1 MSIRRAMVLAAG
13 HGRRLAPLTD
23 TVPKPL
29 MPVAGRPILEH
40 ILAFLRAGGI
50 EEVVINLHH
59 LGARIE
65 DAIGDGRN
73 HGLSVR
79 YSREPTI
86 RDTGGG
92 IKAAEALLAGEP
104 FVVVN
109 GDSLLD
115 LALTEVLAFHRA
127 RAGIA
132 TIVVRP
138 DPDAAS
144 YGLVEL
150 DANDRLRRLAGLPA
164 GPIDVPLRA
173 FMFPG
178 LHVFEPRIFDWM
190 DADEA
195 FSVTRVT
202 YPRLLAAS
210 QPVYGYATGAR
221 WITIDTPE
229 ALHAA
234 DAEIRRAPFRFAPG
248 GPPGARG

>member
-1 MSIRRAMVLAAG
+1 MVLAAG

-23 TVPKPL
+23 TLPKPL
-29 MPVAGRPILEH
+29 MPVGGRPLLEH
-40 ILAFLRAGGI
+40 VLAFLRAGGI

-65 DAIGDGRN
+65 ETIGDGRA
-73 HGLSVR
+73 HGVR
-79 YSREPTI
+79 VHYSREPVI

-92 IKAAEALLAGEP
+92 IKQAETLLAGEP
-104 FVVVN
+104 FVVAN

-115 LALTEVLAFHRA
+115 LPLADVLAFHRA
-127 RAGIA
+127 RGGTA

-138 DPDAAS
+138 DPDAVR

-150 DANDRLRRLAGLPA
+150 DAGDRLRRIAGLPA
-164 GPIDVPLRA
+164 APQGQPLRP

-178 LHVFEPRIFDWM
+178 LHVFEPEVFDHM
-190 DADEA
+190 DPGEA

-202 YPRLLAAS
+202 YPRLLAAGR
-210 QPVYGYATGAR
+210 PVFGYATGAR

-229 ALHAA
+229 ALRAA
-234 DAEIRRAPFRFAPG
+234 DAEIRRAPFRFLA
-248 GPPGARG
+248 PPGTPTQR

>member
-23 TVPKPL
+23 TLPKPL
-29 MPVAGRPILEH
+29 MPVGGRPLLEH
-40 ILAFLRAGGI
+40 VLTFLRTGGI

-65 DAIGDGRN
+65 EAIGDGRA
-73 HGLSVR
+73 HGLTVR
-79 YSREPTI
+79 YSREPVI

-92 IKAAEALLAGEP
+92 IKQAEPLLAGEP
-104 FVVVN
+104 VVVAH

-115 LALTEVLAFHRA
+115 LSLADVLASHRA
-127 RAGIA
+127 RGGIA

-138 DPDAAS
+138 DADAAR

-150 DANDRLRRLAGLPA
+150 DAQDRLRRIVGLPA
-164 GPIDVPLRA
+164 ATLDVPLRP

-178 LHVFEPRIFDWM
+178 LQVFEPEVFGWM
-190 DADEA
+190 DAGEA

-202 YPRLLAAS
+202 YPRLIAAEKI
-210 QPVYGYATGAR
+210 VYGYPTQAR

-229 ALHAA
+229 ALGAA
-234 DAEIRRAPFRFAPG
+234 DAEVRRLPFRFQSPG
-248 GPPGARG
+248 N